1 MRNQS
6 SISSESCARAQ
17 HNHLV
22 LIRRGD
28 ERDAEFFLEIE
39 EQTTWE
45 NLPPDARQMPREA
58 LREKL
63 LETHG
68 LLLSCPGNVFF
79 IAEIMDEKKDGNSQP
94 LRAGLLWFGPCHNA
108 ITGDHDGWIYNV
120 TVLPEFRGCGLAKKL
135 MAHAEVHARQE
146 GYSVIGLS
154 VATHNEIAR
163 ELYIK
168 SGYEPSNILMRK
180 SLAT

>member
-1 MRNQS
+1 ME
-6 SISSESCARAQ
+6 ISNR
-17 HNHLV
+17 V
-22 LIRRGD
+22 IIRRGT
-28 ERDAEFFLEIE
+28 ETDAEFFLEIE

-45 NLPPDARQMPREA
+45 NLPLDARDMKREV

-79 IAEIMDEKKDGNSQP
+79 IAEVLHENAQTQ
-94 LRAGLLWFGPCHNA
+94 RAGLLWFGPRHNA
-108 ITGDHDGWIYNV
+108 ITGNHDGWIYNV
-120 TVLPEFRGCGLAKKL
+120 TVLPDFRGCGLAKEL
-135 MAHAEVHARQE
+135 MAHAEAHAKRE

-163 ELYIK
+163 ELYAK
-168 SGYEPSNILMRK
+168 SGYQPSNILMRK
-180 SLAT
+180 NLAA